1 MCVTHVAE
9 TVVER
14 TIVDHV
20 LLKLWLD
27 AYTYLCLVAHHI
39 TLFALL
45 CIIFCCF
52 HRYVKWIELVEA
64 EFFAQGDREKAI
76 NVAVS
81 PFCDRVTAS
90 RWNSQAGF
98 INFVVTPLLQLWGK
112 FLPGA
117 EGRCR
122 RLHDNACVVRSYI
135 AAATAATDASA
146 SADSAA
152 LAAAAVGSKITTARV
167 DNTLDDENTSTRT
180 GTSTSTSTT
189 CATTTKVTKSSRD
202 ADDTGSE
209 AVRRTSSC
217 NHGNRRG
224 SLRVPA

>member
-1 MCVTHVAE
+1 MLSPNCALCF
-9 TVVER
+9 VV
-14 TIVDHV
+14 HY
-20 LLKLWLD
+20 
-27 AYTYLCLVAHHI
+27 A
-39 TLFALL
+39 
-45 CIIFCCF
+45 IIFCCF
-52 HRYVKWIELVEA
+52 HRYVKWIELIEA

-90 RWNSQAGF
+90 RWNCQAGF

-146 SADSAA
+146 NSAA
-152 LAAAAVGSKITTARV
+152 LAAAAVGSKITTASV
-167 DNTLDDENTSTRT
+167 DNTLDAENTSTRT
-180 GTSTSTSTT
+180 STSTSTSTT
-189 CATTTKVTKSSRD
+189 SATTTKVTKSSRD

-209 AVRRTSSC
+209 AVRRTSSS